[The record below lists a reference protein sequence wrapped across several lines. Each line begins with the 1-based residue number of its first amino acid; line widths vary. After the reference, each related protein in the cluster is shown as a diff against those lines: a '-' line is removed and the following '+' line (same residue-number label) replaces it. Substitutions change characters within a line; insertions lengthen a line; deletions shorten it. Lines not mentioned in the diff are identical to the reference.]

1 MTRVVA
7 TTDCDHDTV
16 DPERAVLDGHDVEL
30 RRLRPRSTVNRPA
43 ARS

>member
-7 TTDCDHDTV
+7 ITDCDHDTV
-16 DPERAVLDGHDVEL
+16 DLERAVLDGHDVEL

>member
-1 MTRVVA
+1 MPGVVVI
-7 TTDCDHDTV
+7 TDCDHDTV